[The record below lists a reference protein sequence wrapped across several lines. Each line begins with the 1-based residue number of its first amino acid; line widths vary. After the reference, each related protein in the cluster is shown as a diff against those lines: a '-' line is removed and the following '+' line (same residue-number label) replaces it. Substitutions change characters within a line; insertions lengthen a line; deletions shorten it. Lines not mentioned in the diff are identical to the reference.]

1 MSSKLTCPICGQKF
15 DVCVS
20 CERHNITSWKTLTDT
35 ENHFTIFTILHKYNV
50 TKKITKEQAKELL
63 LKCDLTGWE
72 NFQTGIASIIAKILK
87 EETPIKE
94 EVKEI
99 KQPIVKPI
107 EEIIENPVVDII
119 KNPMRTTE
127 IIKPTKKQY
136 NKNNTEK

>member
-1 MSSKLTCPICGQKF
+1 MSNKKLECIVCGSKYDGCI
-15 DVCVS
+15 S
-20 CERHNITSWKTLTDT
+20 CERNSLTSWKTVCDT

-72 NFQTGIASIIAKILK
+72 NFQIGIASSIAKILK
-87 EETPIKE
+87 EKTPIKE

-99 KQPIVKPI
+99 KPIGEAI
-107 EEIIENPVVDII
+107 EKPVVDII
-119 KNPMRTTE
+119 KNPMITTE